1 MTSLIDVIF
10 LLLLFFMLTST
21 FSRFSE
27 VPLPLGGAGTITA
40 EASTPPLFLQ
50 VGEDA
55 ISLNGRDMA
64 LDGLAEAIAADGDA
78 PQPVIVSV
86 KADTSAQRLTDVL
99 VALQEVPNLSL
110 NVLVP
115 A

>member
-27 VPLPLGGAGTITA
+27 VPLPLAGAGTVTA
-40 EASTPPLFLQ
+40 EASTPPLFLR
-50 VGEDA
+50 VGEEA
-55 ISLNGRDMA
+55 ISLNGQDIA
-64 LDGLAEAIAADGDA
+64 IGGLAEAIVSDGDA
-78 PQPVIVSV
+78 PQPLIVSV
-86 KADTSAQRLTDVL
+86 APDTSAQRLTDIL
-99 VALQEVPNLSL
+99 VALRQIPNIAL

>member
-21 FSRFSE
+21 FSRFAE
-27 VPLPLGGAGTITA
+27 VPLPLGGSGTVTA
-40 EASTPPLFLQ
+40 EATTPPLFLRI
-50 VGEDA
+50 GEEA
-55 ISLNGRDMA
+55 ISLNGQDIA
-64 LDGLAEAIAADGDA
+64 VDSLAEVITPEGDS

-86 KADTSAQRLTDVL
+86 TPAASAQRLTDVL
-99 VALQEVPNLSL
+99 VALRSIPNIAL

>member
-27 VPLPLGGAGTITA
+27 VPLPLAGAGTVTA
-40 EASTPPLFLQ
+40 NAAIPPLFLR
-50 VGEDA
+50 VGEEA
-55 ISLNGRDMA
+55 ISLNGQNIA
-64 LDGLAEAIAADGDA
+64 IDGLAGAINAEGDA

-86 KADTSAQRLTDVL
+86 TPDTSAQRLTDVL
-99 VALQEVPNLSL
+99 VSLREIPNIAL

-115 A
+115 T